1 MSKIRLGVQESHLRI
16 FYDRKGD
23 VLYISVG
30 SPREAISKETG
41 DDILIRMDPTTQE
54 IVGFTILNFTER
66 FSDVQEVGDSACGKK
81 AVPVTARFQMMES
94 IEL

>member
-1 MSKIRLGVQESHLRI
+1 MAEKRMKI

-23 VLYISVG
+23 VLYISIG

-41 DDILIRMDPTTQE
+41 DDILIRMDPTTKE

-66 FSDVQEVGDSACGKK
+66 FSDVQEER
-81 AVPVTARFQMMES
+81 AVPVTAQFQMMEEA
-94 IEL
+94 ELL

>member
-1 MSKIRLGVQESHLRI
+1 MAEKPMKI

-23 VLYISVG
+23 VLYISIG
-30 SPREAISKETG
+30 SPREAISRETG
-41 DDILIRMDPTTQE
+41 DDILIRMDPATKE

-66 FSDVQEVGDSACGKK
+66 FSDIQEER
-81 AVPVTARFQMMES
+81 AVPVTARFQMMEN

>member
-66 FSDVQEVGDSACGKK
+66 FSNIQEER
-81 AVPVTARFQMMES
+81 AVPVTARFQMMENV
-94 IEL
+94 EV